1 MLGDRPSPMDTAPV
15 RRVARALLIA
25 LLCTA
30 CGGAPSIDETIT
42 VGGGELDVSCDGGS
56 GPTLM
61 FVSAIGGDDS
71 LRTIADRF
79 AGEANACFYFR
90 PGDGDTAPPDGPRSA
105 SGDGS
110 DLHELL
116 RTAKL
121 ATPAIIVAHSYGGF
135 VTMAL
140 AADHPEDIAG
150 VVFIDASTPAAEA
163 RSYLVMSDE
172 ERAYYDSQIE
182 PFVFVDWPRSVEE
195 AGAALESFPNVPSTV
210 ITATRAFIDP
220 CDPELPCEALQET
233 WIDVQTGLAEI
244 IGAKHVLAETS
255 HYVHLDDPDLVV
267 DEIRDLIERSGV
279 NAEPTPEEG

>member
-1 MLGDRPSPMDTAPV
+1 MDTAPV
-15 RRVARALLIA
+15 RRIARALAIA

-30 CGGAPSIDETIT
+30 CGGAPSIDETLT
-42 VGGGELDVSCDGGS
+42 VGGGELDATCDGGP

-71 LRTIADRF
+71 LRDIADRL

-90 PGDGDTAPPDGPRSA
+90 PGDGETAPPDGPRSA
-105 SGDGS
+105 AGDAS
-110 DLHELL
+110 DLHELI
-116 RTAKL
+116 RTAEL

-135 VTMAL
+135 ITMAL

-150 VVFIDASTPAAEA
+150 VVFIDASTPAADE
-163 RSYLVMSDE
+163 RFYLSMSDE
-172 ERAYYDSQIE
+172 QRAYYDGRME
-182 PFVFVDWPRSVEE
+182 PFEFVDWPLSVGQ
-195 AGAALESFPNVPSTV
+195 AGAALEAFPRMPTTV
-210 ITATRAFIDP
+210 ITATRSFLDP

-255 HYVHLDDPDLVV
+255 HYVHVDDPDLVV

-279 NAEPTPEEG
+279 NDEPTPDAG